1 MHKDVPSPTLV
12 GMTDVQI
19 HEFDDLDH
27 LARALDDVGDQAR
40 RLSDFVSTW
49 VCQRGAFET
58 SDLCLLQPLAPA
70 FDAVAAAFD
79 AFVRGFGGDWSAL
92 ADGVLATRRA
102 LADADDQV
110 LASFAGLT
118 A

>member
-1 MHKDVPSPTLV
+1 
-12 GMTDVQI
+12 MTDLQI

-27 LARALDDVGDQAR
+27 LARALDQVGDQAR
-40 RLSDFVSTW
+40 RLSDFVGTW

-70 FDAVAAAFD
+70 VDAVAAAFES
-79 AFVRGFGGDWSAL
+79 FVRGFGGDWSGL

-102 LADADDQV
+102 LTDADDQV
-110 LASFAGLT
+110 LATLEGL
-118 A
+118 AA